1 MCEPISLS
9 MVAIAAAQAGASY
22 MQQSAQVKSRDK
34 ANRAN
39 FDQQMETFGV
49 QQEQVNKNST
59 DQMSQRAR
67 EAQIESARLRAVNG
81 ESGLAGGSNDR
92 ILNESFFNT
101 GTDMASIEANR
112 SAQQKQLIQEAKSIR
127 AGAQTS
133 MSQIQR
139 PSLIGTGLQIAGAAA
154 TAATRSKMLKAPRGD
169 TLPDS
174 K

>member
-1 MCEPISLS
+1 
-9 MVAIAAAQAGASY
+9 MVAIAAAQAGAGY
-22 MQQSAQVKSRDK
+22 LQQSAQVKSRDK

-81 ESGLAGGSNDR
+81 ESGLAGSSNDR
-92 ILNESFFNT
+92 VLNESRFNF
-101 GTDMASIEANR
+101 GTDIASIESNR

-127 AGAQTS
+127 AGTQTA

-139 PSLIGTGLQIAGAAA
+139 PSLIGTGLQIAGAAVSSA
-154 TAATRSKMLKAPRGD
+154 SRNQTLKALKSD
-169 TLPDS
+169 TLPS
-174 K
+174 